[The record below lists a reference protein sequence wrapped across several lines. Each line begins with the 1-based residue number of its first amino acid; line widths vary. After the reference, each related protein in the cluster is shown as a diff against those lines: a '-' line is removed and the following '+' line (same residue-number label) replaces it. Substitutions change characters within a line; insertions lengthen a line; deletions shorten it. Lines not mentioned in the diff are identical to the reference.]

1 MGIHLSN
8 PLIYNMKF
16 IVFTFLFGL
25 AAAGVLP
32 IAPVGLG
39 YSGLGGLGLGGL
51 GDGGLGYGGLGL
63 GGLHGGLGLGYSGLG
78 LGGFGYA
85 GPLHSY
91 STYGHGLGLGLVG
104 K

>member
-1 MGIHLSN
+1 MGTHSNLST
-8 PLIYNMKF
+8 PLIINMKF
-16 IVFTFLFGL
+16 FVFTFLFGL

-39 YSGLGGLGLGGL
+39 YSSVSLGGLGVGGLGLGGL
-51 GDGGLGYGGLGL
+51 GY
-63 GGLHGGLGLGYSGLG
+63 GGLGLGYSGLG

-91 STYGHGLGLGLVG
+91 ATYGHGLGLGVG
-104 K
+104 GLLGK